1 MRPDLDRRQARYR
14 RVSIATTRDA
24 VEGLR
29 DIWGE
34 LAVTDID
41 SDIDYFLAVAENAA
55 QVVSPYVVRIARPDG
70 PDMLVVA
77 RLENLP
83 VRLRL
88 GYWDVAR
95 PVVRA
100 IVVTFDGVLGARSH
114 ADELLAM
121 QELRRLLDL
130 GEADVILMRNVG
142 RQTSLATA
150 AKAGVGWLRL
160 AHAQPVD
167 RRWMA
172 HLPASLEAFLS
183 TRSAK
188 SRSSYRRE
196 DRLLHAAFAERLRLR
211 RFMHPGERDEL
222 CRDMESVSA
231 LTYQHALGAG
241 FTNDPMERALVSLGL
256 RNGTY
261 RCWMLYL
268 DDRPVSF
275 WAGMAHGD
283 TFYPT
288 TPGFDPHYGDFS
300 VGRYTMFRMVE
311 DLCAEPGLSRI
322 DFGRGD
328 AQYKTEYAVV
338 SGEVTDMWVAARR
351 VRPMLLVGALSLLAF
366 VNRHARRIVENSN
379 WFERIKSIWRR
390 RLVARGEEQGREQ
403 A

>member
-1 MRPDLDRRQARYR
+1 MRPDPESRQARCST
-14 RVSIATTRDA
+14 VSIATTREA

-29 DIWGE
+29 GLWGE

-41 SDIDYFLAVAENAA
+41 SDLDYFLAVAENAP
-55 QVVSPYVVRIARPDG
+55 QVVSPYVMRIAPRDG

-83 VRLRL
+83 IRLRL
-88 GYWDVAR
+88 GYWNFAG
-95 PVVRA
+95 PVLRA
-100 IVVTFDGVLGARSH
+100 VVVTFDGLLGARSR

-121 QELRRLLDL
+121 QEVRRLLDL
-130 GEADVILMRNVG
+130 GEADLILMRNVG

-150 AKAGVGWLRL
+150 ATAGVGRLRL
-160 AHAQPVD
+160 AHAQPVE

-172 HLPASLEAFLS
+172 HLPGSLEAFLS
-183 TRSAK
+183 SRSAK

-196 DRLLHAAFAERLRLR
+196 DRLLHAAFAERLRMR
-211 RFMHPGERDEL
+211 RFSHPGELDEL
-222 CRDMESVSA
+222 CRDMECVSA

-241 FTNDPMERALVSLGL
+241 FTGSAMERALVSLGL

-288 TPGFDPHYGDFS
+288 TPGFDPRYGDFS
-300 VGRYTMFRMVE
+300 IGRYTMFRMVE
-311 DLCAEPGLSRI
+311 DLCAEPALSRI

-328 AQYKTEYAVV
+328 AQYKTEYAAV
-338 SGEVTDMWVAARR
+338 SGEVSDMWVAARR
-351 VRPMLLVGALSLLAF
+351 ARPMLVVGALSLLAF
-366 VNRHARRIVENSN
+366 VNRHGRRIAENRN
-379 WFERIKSIWRR
+379 WSARIKSIWRR
-390 RLVARGEEQGREQ
+390 RLVAREEGQGRGQ